1 MINLFSRDK
10 ERRTADTANDRLSLV
25 LSYQRTEI
33 DEKKLKHFRA
43 RLIELCDEFGY
54 DVVGQVEIRPQTG
67 RDRTTVIFAS
77 IPIRRRDSVRE
88 SL

>member
-1 MINLFSRDK
+1 LFGRDK

-88 SL
+88 PL